1 MNSKG
6 LSKFSLLKSLMIGEM
21 LTDVFL
27 GIYKPP
33 ALIFST
39 AILARRPAAGPPIL
53 RTSLK
58 VT

>member
-1 MNSKG
+1 
-6 LSKFSLLKSLMIGEM
+6 MIGEM

-27 GIYKPP
+27 GIYRPP

-39 AILARRPAAGPPIL
+39 AILAKRPAAGPPIL